1 MKMNCRSRSLVF
13 VGVIAFFLVLSASAF
28 STSLDGPLDRE
39 ISFRQGAG
47 VVERS
52 AHPNADRV
60 GTYLVIAGQLW
71 ERTKD
76 PQGVRDLLHIALSEL
91 DRTQASGSP
100 QLAPP
105 PAPFAA
111 PPAAPVLPVH
121 VALPTPAADRRPPAA
136 APDLRVA
143 DAPRAPRPMTQVVV
157 ASFVIRTRAS
167 SPSSSK
173 SPSHTSPADWRGRW
187 NSWRAHLGQV
197 HGLDRPRNLT
207 LLDAPLE

>member
-47 VVERS
+47 VLERS

-91 DRTQASGSP
+91 DRAQASSSP
-100 QLAPP
+100 Q
-105 PAPFAA
+105 AA
-111 PPAAPVLPVH
+111 LPAAPILPVH
-121 VALPTPAADRRPPAA
+121 VSLPTPAADRRPPAA

-143 DAPRAPRPMTQVVV
+143 DAPGAPRPMTHVVV

-173 SPSHTSPADWRGRW
+173 SPRHASPADWQGRW
-187 NSWRAHLGQV
+187 NSWRDHLGQV